1 MSQPVSSEAV
11 AIPLPPIRNDDRI
24 LENYA
29 DTPVGFSFVNG
40 NAHITFA
47 TLRMDHSADPPT
59 QYRQVT
65 LRLVIPLAG
74 AIDLQSTI
82 ANLLSMLQRQGLVQ
96 PIMPGPQTRQ

>member
-1 MSQPVSSEAV
+1 MSQAVST
-11 AIPLPPIRNDDRI
+11 PLPLLNDDRI
-24 LENYA
+24 LEHYA
-29 DTPVGFSFVNG
+29 DVPVGYNFVNG

-47 TLRMDHSADPPT
+47 ALRLDHSTDPPT

-82 ANLLSMLQRQGLVQ
+82 ANLMSMLQRQGLVQ

>member
-1 MSQPVSSEAV
+1 MS
-11 AIPLPPIRNDDRI
+11 LPPLHNDDRI
-24 LENYA
+24 LECYV

-47 TLRMDHSADPPT
+47 TLRMDHSTDPAA

-65 LRLVIPLAG
+65 VRLVIPLAG
-74 AIDLQSTI
+74 AIDLQSTL
-82 ANLLSMLQRQGLVQ
+82 ANLMSRLQRQGLVQ

>member
-1 MSQPVSSEAV
+1 M
-11 AIPLPPIRNDDRI
+11 PLPPLRNDDQI
-24 LENYA
+24 LEKYV
-29 DTPVGFSFVNG
+29 DSPVGFSFVNG

-47 TLRMDHSADPPT
+47 TLRMDHSNTDLPT

-82 ANLLSMLQRQGLVQ
+82 ANLMSMLQRQGLVQ

>member
-1 MSQPVSSEAV
+1 MSHAVSTS
-11 AIPLPPIRNDDRI
+11 LPPLRNDDRI
-24 LENYA
+24 LEHYV
-29 DTPVGFSFVNG
+29 DTPVGFNFSNG

-47 TLRMDHSADPPT
+47 TLRMDQSTDPPT

-82 ANLLSMLQRQGLVQ
+82 ANLMSMLQRQGLVQ

>member
-1 MSQPVSSEAV
+1 M
-11 AIPLPPIRNDDRI
+11 PLPPLRNDDRI
-24 LENYA
+24 LEYYV

-47 TLRMDHSADPPT
+47 TLRMDHSTDPAT

-82 ANLLSMLQRQGLVQ
+82 ANLMSMLQRQGSVQ
-96 PIMPGPQTRQ
+96 PIMPRPQTRQ